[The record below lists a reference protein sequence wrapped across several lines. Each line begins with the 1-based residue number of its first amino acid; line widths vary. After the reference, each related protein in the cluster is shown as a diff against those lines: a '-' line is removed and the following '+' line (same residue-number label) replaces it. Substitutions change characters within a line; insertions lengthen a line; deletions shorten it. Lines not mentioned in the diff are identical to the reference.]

1 MEQGSHRNGRRE
13 RMEGFVEKFQ
23 EALASYGPS
32 VVGAAVILLVG
43 WWPTSL
49 ATRLTRR
56 LMTRGEVDPT
66 LTAFLTNLMY
76 MLLMVLVVISAIGRL
91 GVNTTSFAAVIAAG
105 ALAIGFAL
113 QGSLANFAAGVMLIF
128 FRPFKT
134 GDFIEAGGVAG
145 IVEEV
150 QVFAS
155 KIRTPDNK
163 QIVVPNSAITGG
175 AITNYSAKETRRVD
189 LVFGIA
195 YEDDLVRAK
204 NILNTIL
211 ADDDRVLADPTPTV
225 GVLELG
231 DSSVNFAVRPW
242 VSMAD
247 YWPVYFDLTERV
259 KLEFDRQGI
268 SIPFPQRDVHV
279 KPAA

>member
-1 MEQGSHRNGRRE
+1 
-13 RMEGFVEKFQ
+13 MEGFVEKFQ
-23 EALASYGPS
+23 EALTSYGPS
-32 VVGAAVILLVG
+32 VIGAVVILIVG
-43 WWPTSL
+43 WWLASF

-56 LMTRGEVDPT
+56 LMARGDVDPT

-76 MLLMVLVVISAIGRL
+76 MLLMVLVVISAIGSL

-128 FRPFKT
+128 FRPFKA

-155 KIRTPDNK
+155 RIRTPDNK
-163 QIVVPNSAITGG
+163 QIVIPNSAVTGG
-175 AITNYSAKETRRVD
+175 AITNYSAKDTRRVD

-211 ADDDRVLADPTPTV
+211 ADDDRVLADPAPTV

-242 VSMAD
+242 VGTAD